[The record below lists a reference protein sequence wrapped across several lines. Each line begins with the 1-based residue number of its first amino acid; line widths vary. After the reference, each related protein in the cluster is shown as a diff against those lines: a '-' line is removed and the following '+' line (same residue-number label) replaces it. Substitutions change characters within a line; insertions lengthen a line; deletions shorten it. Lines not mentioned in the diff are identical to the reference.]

1 MLFGLGDNNYDYA
14 PPHQVDENDLLDE
27 QIASLKAEIKA
38 IEKEIQTKEAAA
50 LLQEDVSKEKKQRE
64 LADLE
69 KQVANLTKAVEHE
82 NSRVNH
88 YQSEIIRRET
98 KQPPPPQPD
107 TNDETVSQLMQQ
119 SEQLTEE
126 LKQIQ
131 SDLIAEVGEDYD
143 VDEIIKT
150 GGSSKKRA
158 DELQSLQALV
168 SKNQSTYVDARRL
181 DEINE
186 AGKKIRSGVDTLVS
200 QKQQLTK
207 DISSL
212 KEKVSKYQKKA
223 NALEEQNRAL
233 KTMDVLLTEKI
244 QNDQELLS
252 HLEEIDNQRVH
263 ELPEPEVTPVS
274 YDFISQL
281 HTQLQIVRGLCWKLC
296 LAQKEVSN
304 YQVPEQFSFLADQ
317 LSQINK
323 RCIQLENAFIARED
337 EATEQIVKYLEQ
349 LEEE

>member
-1 MLFGLGDNNYDYA
+1 MIFGLGDTNYDISLPQQYN
-14 PPHQVDENDLLDE
+14 ENDPLDE
-27 QIASLKAEIKA
+27 QIDTLKQEIKVL
-38 IEKEIQTKEAAA
+38 EKEIQAKEAAA
-50 LLQEDVSKEKKQRE
+50 MLQEDVSKEKKQRE

-69 KQVANLTKAVEHE
+69 RQVANLTKAVEHE
-82 NSRVNH
+82 NTRINK
-88 YQSEIIRRET
+88 YQTEIVRRET
-98 KQPPPPQPD
+98 KQAPPPPPD
-107 TNDETVSQLMQQ
+107 TSDEITAQLIQQ
-119 SEQLTEE
+119 SDALAEE

-131 SDLIAEVGEDYD
+131 NDLIQEVGEDYD
-143 VDEIIKT
+143 LDAIIQT

-158 DELQSLQALV
+158 DELQALQALV
-168 SKNQSTYVDARRL
+168 SKTQSTYVDARRL

-200 QKQQLTK
+200 QKQQLVK
-207 DISSL
+207 DVADL

-233 KTMDVLLTEKI
+233 KTMDVLLTEKLQHDKDLI
-244 QNDQELLS
+244 M
-252 HLEEIDNQRVH
+252 HLDEIDNQRVH

-281 HTQLQIVRGLCWKLC
+281 HTQLQIVRGLCWKLA
-296 LAQKEVSN
+296 LAQKEVAN

-323 RCIQLENAFIARED
+323 RCIQLEHAFIQRED
-337 EATEQIVKYLEQ
+337 AFTDKIVKYLEEQ
-349 LEEE
+349 